1 MNKIPLS
8 EYVKTHGQAVTATAL
23 GVTQGAISKALDKAR
38 VIFVIPDKDGKVR
51 AEEIRPF
58 PSQK

>member
-8 EYVKTHGQAVTATAL
+8 EYVKTHGQAVTARAI

-38 VIFVIPDKDGKVR
+38 LNFVNTDKD
-51 AEEIRPF
+51 
-58 PSQK
+58 